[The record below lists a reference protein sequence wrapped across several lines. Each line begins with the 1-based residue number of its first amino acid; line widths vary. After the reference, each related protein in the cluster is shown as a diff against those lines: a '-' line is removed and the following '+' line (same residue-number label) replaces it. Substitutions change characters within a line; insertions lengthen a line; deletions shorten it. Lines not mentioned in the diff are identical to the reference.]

1 MFTCG
6 IHVACWFETSR
17 SIEFD
22 LFLNNTGPATQCS
35 NLHCRVCCC
44 HRTTVFGIDITSCGI
59 LCKYHI
65 NYKFS
70 CLLLIFN
77 TTFPSFTVASLPG
90 SEVYTA
96 CWTVVGCRISHSV
109 WLLTVWQKLLMAK
122 QSSVEHLQTFC
133 DKIFRSSTLWRPC
146 PLPYTRQRDGR
157 ITIYKANRTAI
168 CGMGCCSVG
177 KNCPCNR

>member
-6 IHVACWFETSR
+6 IHVACWFETSI

-96 CWTVVGCRISHSV
+96 CWTVVGWRISHSV
-109 WLLTVWQKLLMAK
+109 WVLTVWQELLMAK
-122 QSSVEHLQTFC
+122 HSSVEHLQTFC
-133 DKIFRSSTLWRPC
+133 EKFFTVQPC
-146 PLPYTRQRDGR
+146 EDHAHSLIHG
-157 ITIYKANRTAI
+157 KE
-168 CGMGCCSVG
+168 MGTPFFIWWHTCMVCT
-177 KNCPCNR
+177 CFIMM